1 MPERNHRTET
11 LRAGVP
17 LAIGGVTL
25 LPIERVVMHADHG
38 NIGAWFSAAK
48 EPYAIVVRDADGIC
62 AFDANATRVSIE
74 QLRDTIPDL
83 DTVLA
88 SM

>member
-1 MPERNHRTET
+1 MPEQNRCTEI

-17 LAIGGVTL
+17 LAVGGVTL
-25 LPIERVVMHADHG
+25 LPIERVIMHSDHG
-38 NIGAWFSAAK
+38 HIGAWFSAAK
-48 EPYAIVVRDADGIC
+48 EPYALVVRDADGIR

-74 QLRDTIPDL
+74 QLRDTIPEL
-83 DTVLA
+83 DAALA